1 MNPEERALIEETLAI
16 SRENNKILKSIRR
29 SARIGQLMQI
39 TYWLLI
45 IGASVGAYY
54 FIQPYLEQLLGAYSG
69 VQEGVM
75 KVNNLFQ

>member
-16 SRENNKILKSIRR
+16 SRENNNILKSMRR
-29 SARIGQLMQI
+29 SARLGRIMQI

-54 FIQPYLEQLLGAYSG
+54 FIQPYIEQLLGVYSG
-69 VQEGVM
+69 VQDGVM
-75 KVNNLFQ
+75 KVHDFFQ

>member
-16 SRENNKILKSIRR
+16 SRENNNILKSMRR
-29 SARIGQLMQI
+29 SARLGRIMQI

-54 FIQPYLEQLLGAYSG
+54 FIQPYIEQLLGVYSG
-69 VQEGVM
+69 VQDGVM
-75 KVNNLFQ
+75 KVNDFFQ